1 MTPSTKLDSNLN
13 NALNTLIDKQS
24 TKIAKSIA
32 QQVFYNRGFTDKDIT
47 LCVKQ
52 RTLETLFILEAWNEQ
67 GNAECL
73 DFVMSTLNTQGIVLF
88 TS

>member
-47 LCVKQ
+47 MCVKQ
-52 RTLETLFILEAWNEQ
+52 RTLETLFIFEAWNE
-67 GNAECL
+67 
-73 DFVMSTLNTQGIVLF
+73 
-88 TS
+88 